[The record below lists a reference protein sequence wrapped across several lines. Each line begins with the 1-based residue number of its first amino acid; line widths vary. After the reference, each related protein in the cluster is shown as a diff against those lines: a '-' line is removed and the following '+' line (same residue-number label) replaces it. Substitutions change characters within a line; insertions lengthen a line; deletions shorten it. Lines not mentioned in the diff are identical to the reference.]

1 MLSFSIG
8 YNLAVWRVQLPG
20 VANINI
26 LISAMFTGLMILKE
40 IKLNP
45 RAISFFFPPFKE
57 KFSSICLERR
67 GRKKRISQ
75 KGVERGG
82 RRAWFGQ
89 GGNPE

>member
-8 YNLAVWRVQLPG
+8 YNLAVWIVQLPG

-45 RAISFFFPPFKE
+45 RAISFFFPLSRKSLAASAWREGAGKKE
-57 KFSSICLERR
+57 SV
-67 GRKKRISQ
+67 KR
-75 KGVERGG
+75 E
-82 RRAWFGQ
+82 
-89 GGNPE
+89 